1 MIGAE
6 ELVVISSYQTFSA
19 DKKLLTDHGAHQK
32 VGRIYAPIGVKLLKT
47 PRPIGYV
54 FAGSEGWLGA

>member
-6 ELVVISSYQTFSA
+6 ELAVISSYQTFSA

-32 VGRIYAPIGVKLLKT
+32 VDAPIGVKLLKT
-47 PRPIGYV
+47 PRPIGYL